1 MNSWSPNRL
10 ACLILQFKKKQY
22 DHTSEK
28 ESNTI
33 IFMVVLLKNIG
44 GFMAGIGGEVHERV
58 NYQKNNKKKSRA
70 KTRKGGWQT
79 LGFKS
84 YHQYLIAKKNAQ
96 LDQEEEIQEED
107 TLIEDKS

>member
-10 ACLILQFKKKQY
+10 ACLILQFKKKEY
-22 DHTSEK
+22 NHTFEK

-44 GFMAGIGGEVHERV
+44 GFMAGIGGQVHERV
-58 NYQKNNKKKSRA
+58 NYQKNNKKKSRT
-70 KTRKGGWQT
+70 KTRKGGWQA

-84 YHQYLIAKKNAQ
+84 YQQYLIAKKNAQ

>member
-10 ACLILQFKKKQY
+10 ACLILQIKKKEY
-22 DHTSEK
+22 NHTFEK

-44 GFMAGIGGEVHERV
+44 GFMAGIGGQVHERV
-58 NYQKNNKKKSRA
+58 NYQKSNKKKSRT
-70 KTRKGGWQT
+70 KTRKGGWQA

-84 YHQYLIAKKNAQ
+84 YQQYLIAKKNAQ

>member
-1 MNSWSPNRL
+1 
-10 ACLILQFKKKQY
+10 
-22 DHTSEK
+22 
-28 ESNTI
+28 
-33 IFMVVLLKNIG
+33 
-44 GFMAGIGGEVHERV
+44 MAGIGGQVHERV
-58 NYQKNNKKKSRA
+58 NYQKNNKKKSRG

-84 YHQYLIAKKNAQ
+84 YQQYLITKKNAQ